1 MSSDALPFHM
11 DRLQESMLYMNVRLP
26 KRSRQ
31 VYDAPRRATPR
42 TSSAIRTR
50 AALLSPVPVRGMS
63 VALVRLPREREKIK
77 LLRDPSKRRAVIFPM
92 AGEIVR
98 VHYSSQL
105 SAVWNPNREFVVSL
119 RITKL
124 LPRAAGAATA
134 SVFAIRE

>member
-1 MSSDALPFHM
+1 
-11 DRLQESMLYMNVRLP
+11 MNHYRQITRCQLKKNLRLP

-31 VYDAPRRATPR
+31 VYDAPRRAMPR

-50 AALLSPVPVRGMS
+50 AALLSPALVRGMS
-63 VALVRLPREREKIK
+63 VALVRLPREREKIR
-77 LLRDPSKRRAVIFPM
+77 LLRDPGKRRAVIFPM

-98 VHYSSQL
+98 VNYSSQL

-124 LPRAAGAATA
+124 LPRAPGAATA